1 MLIKSALDSV
11 DYIFKREQRFLKYN
25 CRLKNVY
32 RHSSDVETPKELVRE
47 RLVEWRGQ
55 HAITRVDK
63 PLRLIR
69 ARTLGYKAK
78 RGFVVVRVRVRRG
91 GLRRARPTSAR
102 RQRHIGSKL
111 YTPHKSMLLIAEERA
126 AKKFPNLRA
135 LNGYWVGEDGQHKW
149 YEVIL
154 VDPISPT
161 IAHDKNL
168 AWITYPTQKG
178 RVFRGLTSPG
188 RSMRGLQA

>member
-1 MLIKSALDSV
+1 MHL
-11 DYIFKREQRFLKYN
+11 QRSIRTSKLN

-47 RLVEWRGQ
+47 RLTEWRDQ
-55 HAITRVDK
+55 HALTRVEK
-63 PLRLIR
+63 PLRLTR

-78 RGFVVVRVRVRRG
+78 TGFVIVRVRIRRG
-91 GLRRARPTSAR
+91 GLRKSRPSSAR
-102 RQRHIGSKL
+102 RPRHMGSKR

-126 AKKFPNLRA
+126 SKKFPNLRA

-154 VDPISPT
+154 VDPNSPT
-161 IAHDKNL
+161 IIHDKNL
-168 AWITYPTQKG
+168 AWITYPAQKG

-188 RSMRGLQA
+188 RRMRGLQA